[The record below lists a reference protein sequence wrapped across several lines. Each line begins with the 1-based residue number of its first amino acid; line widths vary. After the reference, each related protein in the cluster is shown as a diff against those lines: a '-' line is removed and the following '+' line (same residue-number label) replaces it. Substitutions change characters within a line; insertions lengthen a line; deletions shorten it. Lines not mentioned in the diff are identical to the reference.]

1 MRFRSTTPEPR
12 YVPLLG
18 RIVQPGEEFEAPSG
32 VENSFVAAP
41 WCERAD
47 SKQVKVQEAPPPESG
62 GES

>member
-32 VENSFVAAP
+32 VENSFVAAS

-47 SKQVKVQEAPPPESG
+47 GKKVKSQEAPPPESG